1 MVKMVKII
9 NIKGLTSRSAC
20 LILLLFFLS
29 SCSQNN
35 SDAGLLKSAGE
46 KRSEEKIEVKV
57 RQGDPEKGKVIY
69 EKYCFYCHGR
79 EGRGDGAIGIAVSP
93 HPADFVGDKKKMAK
107 SDDELIESIAEGIRR
122 EIGSEEMA
130 MPRWKDILSEEDM
143 WNVLAYIRELSRG
156 KK

>member
-1 MVKMVKII
+1 MIKIR
-9 NIKGLTSRSAC
+9 NIKGFANKFAC
-20 LILLLFFLS
+20 LLLLLFLF

-35 SDAGLLKSAGE
+35 SDPAFLKSAGE
-46 KRSEEKIEVKV
+46 KISEEKVRVKAK
-57 RQGDPEKGKVIY
+57 QGDPEKGKVVY

-79 EGRGDGAIGIAVSP
+79 EGRGDGAIAIAVSP

-107 SDDELIESIAEGIRR
+107 SDEELIKSIAEGIQR
-122 EIGSEEMA
+122 EVGSEEMA

-143 WNVLAYIRELSRG
+143 WDALAYVRELSRG

>member
-1 MVKMVKII
+1 MIRI
-9 NIKGLTSRSAC
+9 RNIKEIANKSAC
-20 LILLLFFLS
+20 LLLLLFLLS
-29 SCSQNN
+29 SCRQNN
-35 SDAGLLKSAGE
+35 SDPALLKSAGE
-46 KRSEEKIEVKV
+46 KKIEFKV

-107 SDDELIESIAEGIRR
+107 SDEELFESISEGIRR
-122 EIGSEEMA
+122 EVGSEEMA

-143 WNVLAYIRELSRG
+143 WNALAYVRELSRG
-156 KK
+156 NK

>member
-1 MVKMVKII
+1 MIKIR
-9 NIKGLTSRSAC
+9 NIKGLTNISSC
-20 LILLLFFLS
+20 LLLLFFFLS

-35 SDAGLLKSAGE
+35 SDPALLKSA
-46 KRSEEKIEVKV
+46 EVKTS
-57 RQGDPEKGKVIY
+57 QEKAEAKAKLGDPEKGKVVY

-79 EGRGDGAIGIAVSP
+79 EGRGDGAIGIAVTP

-107 SDDELIESIAEGIRR
+107 SDEELMKSISEGIRR
-122 EIGSEEMA
+122 EVGSEEMA

-143 WNVLAYIRELSRG
+143 WNALAYIRELSRG